1 VTGLTSIS
9 AEDPTGMAEVTEVYG
24 QLYEF
29 ITIAMDDDDGPDRTS
44 VVRVIGEVWLAT
56 LMARVRGWAQSGQ
69 MADDLEAAVR
79 LLIPTSPTARRAPAR
94 ARA

>member
-1 VTGLTSIS
+1 
-9 AEDPTGMAEVTEVYG
+9 
-24 QLYEF
+24 
-29 ITIAMDDDDGPDRTS
+29 
-44 VVRVIGEVWLAT
+44 VWLAT

-79 LLIPTSPTARRAPAR
+79 LLIPTSPAGRRAPAR